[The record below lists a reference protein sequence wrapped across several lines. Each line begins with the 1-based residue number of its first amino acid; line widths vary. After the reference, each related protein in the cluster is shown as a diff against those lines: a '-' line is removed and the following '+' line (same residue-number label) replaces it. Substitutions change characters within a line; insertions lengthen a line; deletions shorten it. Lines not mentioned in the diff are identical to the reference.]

1 MKPVPTDVQPTAS
14 AAAPPAPHPHEC
26 LSALAD
32 GEQQALQAACSL
44 WRDDEDARRAW
55 HSYHLIGDVMRSE
68 DLAVRPQRD
77 ADFLAGVRARL
88 AAEPVVLAPPAAG
101 AQERRRRQPW
111 LLPAAAAAGVAVV
124 AGVLVVTR
132 MGSPDAAPGGPVMA
146 TAPGAASQQLQTV
159 SVDSQGVLRDPRL
172 EELVRQHHAS
182 RGVLAVPVPGTLRP
196 QSVSVDR

>member
-1 MKPVPTDVQPTAS
+1 MKPVPTDVNPTAS
-14 AAAPPAPHPHEC
+14 AAAPQTAHPHEC

-32 GEQQALQAACSL
+32 GDLQAVQAACSL

-77 ADFLAGVRARL
+77 AAFLAGIRARL
-88 AAEPVVLAPPAAG
+88 AAEPVVLAPQASAPP
-101 AQERRRRQPW
+101 RRRRQPW

-132 MGSPDAAPGGPVMA
+132 VGAPDAASAGPVMA
-146 TAPGAASQQLQTV
+146 AAPGVPAQQLQTV

-182 RGVLAVPVPGTLRP
+182 RGGIAVPVPGAMRP